1 VNIFNPRTI
10 LLGGFLGVL
19 FSFDPERLQ
28 DAVAQGGIGGLG
40 RQVEIR
46 RAALGADLLLVGA
59 AELAFSELLAAPA
72 AAPAA
77 ASVPAAQAA
86 ARS

>member
-1 VNIFNPRTI
+1 M
-10 LLGGFLGVL
+10 L
-19 FSFDPERLQ
+19 FSFDPQRLQ
-28 DAVAQGGIGGLG
+28 NAVAQGAIGGLG

-72 AAPAA
+72 AAGVQAPAGTPAGTAA
-77 ASVPAAQAA
+77 AGA
-86 ARS
+86 